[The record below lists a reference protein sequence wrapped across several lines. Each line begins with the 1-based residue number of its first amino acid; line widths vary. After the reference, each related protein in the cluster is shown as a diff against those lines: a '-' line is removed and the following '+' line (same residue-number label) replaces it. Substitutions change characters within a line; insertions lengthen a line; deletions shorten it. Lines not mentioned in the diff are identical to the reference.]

1 MKQKTDFSK
10 DVSVW
15 LEFAEYDLK
24 TAKWNYEGKIYTSSC
39 YACQQSAEKALKVL
53 ILKQGK
59 VIPKIHSLDR
69 LLSELKEMGID
80 TVDIMEAAQELDKY
94 YISTRYPGQYGGP
107 EGLYNEND
115 AKSAINAA
123 EEILSFVYSKK

>member
-10 DVSVW
+10 DVNIW

-39 YACQQSAEKALKVL
+39 YACQQSAEKALKTL

-59 VIPKIHSLDR
+59 FVPKIHSLDR
-69 LLSELKEMGID
+69 LLSKLKEMKIDITGIR
-80 TVDIMEAAQELDKY
+80 EAAQELDKY
-94 YISTRYPGQYGGP
+94 YISARYPGQYGGP
-107 EGLYNEND
+107 EGLYTEDD
-115 AKSAINAA
+115 AKSAIKAA
-123 EEILSFVYSKK
+123 EEILTFVYSKK